1 MDSLA
6 GPMSER
12 VVKPVALEG
21 DREMRE
27 ERALI
32 RINTCKQPR
41 SFTLFPDPGR
51 ILEARIG

>member
-12 VVKPVALEG
+12 VVKPVALE
-21 DREMRE
+21 EMRE